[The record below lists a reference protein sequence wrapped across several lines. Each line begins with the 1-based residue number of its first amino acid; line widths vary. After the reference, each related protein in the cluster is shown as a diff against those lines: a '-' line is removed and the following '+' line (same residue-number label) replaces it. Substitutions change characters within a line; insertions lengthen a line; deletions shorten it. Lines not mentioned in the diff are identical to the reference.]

1 MTDYLHHTP
10 GRLRVRSS
18 VFRRDTAA
26 RRQALRELSQADGV
40 ASVRLNAKAGSVT
53 VFYDQDVTTMERIV
67 DLFKAYE
74 SRQQKA
80 ATPQPQVR
88 VPRPAPAGGVAAAG
102 LLMPM
107 IGKAALSLLVNK
119 GVSVS
124 LSSLLRTR
132 F

>member
-1 MTDYLHHTP
+1 MTNYLHHTP
-10 GRLRVRSS
+10 GRLRVRSR
-18 VFRRDTAA
+18 VFRRDSAA

-53 VFYDQDVTTMERIV
+53 VFYDEDMTTMERIV

-74 SRQQKA
+74 SRQQNS
-80 ATPQPQVR
+80 ATPKPDVR
-88 VPRPAPAGGVAAAG
+88 VSRAAPVGGAAAAG

-119 GVSVS
+119 GVSLS